1 MYENHYWKN
10 LILGDIKTAQARDA
24 DGNVIYEVVYS
35 QIIDDLVNNQGES
48 VSKIVTL
55 PYAID
60 PGDSTEINVV
70 YPNSLINMRDQ
81 VIDTVGQISRLLP
94 LWMTSKQADG
104 SILGFTPAWVLAY
117 TKPNC
122 ADRIAYYIN
131 TQFEQRL
138 NVIDFK
144 VDRYELDRL
153 LSKNWD
159 SATGEWIPTPPT
171 LTTFD
176 ITGVISTW
184 INLASIPVSWSN
196 DNVTNFISSWTTATP
211 PGTTFDGGSMQFVD
225 PVDMYTNTQAYD
237 KYLVFPKVNILE

>member
-1 MYENHYWKN
+1 
-10 LILGDIKTAQARDA
+10 
-24 DGNVIYEVVYS
+24 VVYS
-35 QIIDDLVNNQGES
+35 QIIDNLVNDQGES
-48 VSKIVTL
+48 VSKAVTL
-55 PYAID
+55 PYAIN
-60 PGDSTEINVV
+60 PGDSTEIDVV

-81 VIDTVGQISRLLP
+81 VIDTVGQISRQLP

-104 SILGFTPAWVLAY
+104 SILGFQPAWVLAY

-122 ADRIAYYIN
+122 ADRIVYYIN
-131 TQFEQRL
+131 TQFAQRL
-138 NVIDFK
+138 NVIDFE
-144 VDRYELDRL
+144 VDRYGLDRL

-176 ITGVISTW
+176 ITGVIASW